1 MRNGKAKFLILLT
14 VLCCALFFYIY
25 NTMYNTDS
33 QEDLNLTPHS
43 HTGVRTGTGKRTKIR
58 KLPGCLLVGVRKGG
72 TRALIDMMSLHTKI
86 KVFLRLDSNI
96 ESKSLNNAFI

>member
-14 VLCCALFFYIY
+14 VLSCALFFYIY
-25 NTMYNTDS
+25 NTMHNIDS
-33 QEDLNLTPHS
+33 QDFNLTTHS
-43 HTGVRTGTGKRTKIR
+43 HTGVRTGTGKRAKIR

-86 KVFLRLDSNI
+86 KVTGFL
-96 ESKSLNNAFI
+96 AFHMSQGH

>member
-25 NTMYNTDS
+25 NTMHNKDS
-33 QEDLNLTPHS
+33 QDLNLTPHS

-96 ESKSLNNAFI
+96 ESKSLNNTFI